1 MATGSSTPIDSAVLQ
16 QACDRFAGPVHSHKV
31 EALPSNLNELIGV
44 YETLGGAVS
53 AAEAALVGALDA
65 VDPATGLSEAQKA
78 PYRPVIDGG
87 FQVLRD
93 CGEVFARLDGSF
105 STIVHG
111 GGGWPN
117 RPIETGG
124 LTLYENTF
132 KTRDTLTSDQRKS
145 EYRLRVDT
153 FLGKGG
159 AFEDITLLT
168 PESIRALKP
177 WSHFDYVML
186 PNYETRVYPTA
197 KADRGGKPKA
207 GHSLLVGTNEDFD
220 DRHILSAGELWILKD
235 YTGELEAVIIAN
247 NSGHFKPSFRDL
259 PNTLPGLERLDIRP
273 DQVVLFGGPNN
284 IGAIFREIGEI
295 HGVDG
300 LDARRPPD
308 PTALLDAWSP

>member
-1 MATGSSTPIDSAVLQ
+1 M
-16 QACDRFAGPVHSHKV
+16 
-31 EALPSNLNELIGV
+31 
-44 YETLGGAVS
+44 S

-145 EYRLRVDT
+145 EYRSRVDT

-197 KADRGGKPKA
+197 KADRG
-207 GHSLLVGTNEDFD
+207 
-220 DRHILSAGELWILKD
+220 
-235 YTGELEAVIIAN
+235 
-247 NSGHFKPSFRDL
+247 
-259 PNTLPGLERLDIRP
+259 
-273 DQVVLFGGPNN
+273 
-284 IGAIFREIGEI
+284 
-295 HGVDG
+295 
-300 LDARRPPD
+300 
-308 PTALLDAWSP
+308 